1 MSVYFGSD
9 WHFSKE
15 AKNGKPFRYNVSKNE
30 LILKNYRDTIKDDD
44 IFVFLGDL
52 TYIGDDNPMQVQKQI
67 DQIKLLPGKKIFIK
81 GNNDYMDLDSQFQ

>member
-30 LILKNYRDTIKDDD
+30 LILKNYRDTI
-44 IFVFLGDL
+44 
-52 TYIGDDNPMQVQKQI
+52 T
-67 DQIKLLPGKKIFIK
+67 LLLL
-81 GNNDYMDLDSQFQ
+81 NLLHL